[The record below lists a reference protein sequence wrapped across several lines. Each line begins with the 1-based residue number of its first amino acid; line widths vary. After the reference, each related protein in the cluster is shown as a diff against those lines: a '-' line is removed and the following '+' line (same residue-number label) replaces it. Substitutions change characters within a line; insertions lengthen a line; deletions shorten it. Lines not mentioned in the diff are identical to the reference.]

1 MKFINWIKK
10 NFFAGLIA
18 ALPFALTIYIIYF
31 LIDKFDN
38 FIGSYFAIYF
48 PGIGLIAVSILIF
61 VFGVLIRNIIG
72 SKLLKYSELLIDR
85 MPFINR
91 IYKSIK
97 HVTSSLIGSGNK
109 IFKRVVLLEYP
120 RKGIFSLGFVTEKM
134 SSSFEILNGE
144 LNSEEYISV
153 FVPTTPNP
161 TSGYLIY
168 IKDSDVIDLDV
179 DVESAMKIVISGAL
193 VKRDFINNQ
202 IKKKGDDL

>member
-10 NFFAGLIA
+10 SFFAGLIA

-38 FIGSYFAIYF
+38 FIGS
-48 PGIGLIAVSILIF
+48 
-61 VFGVLIRNIIG
+61 N
-72 SKLLKYSELLIDR
+72 LLKFSELIIDR

-97 HVTSSLIGSGNK
+97 QVTSSLIGSGNK

-120 RKGIFSLGFVTEKM
+120 RKEIFSLGFVTEKM
-134 SSSFEILNGE
+134 SSSFEILNGK
-144 LNSEEYISV
+144 LNTKDYISV

-168 IKDSDVIDLDV
+168 IKESDVIDLDV

-202 IKKKGDDL
+202 INKTKGDL